1 MLSKLSMKKIKKISL
16 IVLIAGYILAGLNHF
31 RAPAS
36 YIKIIPDYL
45 PYPAILNILAGFF
58 ELLFAF
64 MLIIPKSRSLA
75 AWGIILMLL
84 AFLPVHIQMVIDAPF
99 MLGSLKITPLI
110 AWTRLIILQPLLI
123 LWAWWSASPAKFK
136 QYTHNRV

>member
-1 MLSKLSMKKIKKISL
+1 MKKIKKISL
-16 IVLIAGYILAGLNHF
+16 IVLIIGYVLAGLNHF

-36 YIKIIPDYL
+36 YIKIIPHYM
-45 PYPAILNILAGFF
+45 PHPAALNVLAGFF
-58 ELLFAF
+58 ELLFSI
-64 MLIIPKSRSLA
+64 MLVFPKSRLLA
-75 AWGIILMLL
+75 AWGIVLMLL

-110 AWTRLIILQPLLI
+110 AWTRLIIFQPFLI
-123 LWAWWSASPAKFK
+123 LWAWWSASPVKFK